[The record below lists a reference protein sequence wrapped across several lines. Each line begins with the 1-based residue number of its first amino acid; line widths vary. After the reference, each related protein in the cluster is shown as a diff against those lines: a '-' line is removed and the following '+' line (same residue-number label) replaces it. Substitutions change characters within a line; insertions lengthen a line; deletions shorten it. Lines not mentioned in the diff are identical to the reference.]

1 MKTTV
6 SLYDFR
12 DAFREYDRANS
23 FSYDG
28 FRVLFE
34 YLEEYED
41 STGSEVELDVIA
53 LCCEFNEATPDEIAR
68 DYGYDLEGDDDDEKR
83 ENLIDWLN
91 DRTMVCGVTDD
102 GSIVYQ
108 AF

>member
-12 DAFREYDRANS
+12 DAFRQYDRANN

-34 YLEEYED
+34 CLEEYEEAC
-41 STGSEVELDVIA
+41 GVEVELDVIA
-53 LCCEFNEATPDEIAR
+53 LCCEYNEGTPEDIA
-68 DYGYDLEGDDDDEKR
+68 DVYGYELEGDDDDEKR
-83 ENLIDWLN
+83 DNLIDWLN

-102 GSIVYQ
+102 GLIVYQ